1 MQIQATIAH
10 AGRLTATIVLLAVLS
25 ASLWTVHGAVLCVA
39 PDGSLAI
46 EAAGPDGACLSPPPQ
61 PARDAARFAE
71 DCPHGASECAG
82 CTDLG
87 LNRLPAG
94 IHNLADSRRLRA
106 APHTDVVADAIEVTP
121 DRAANPAGAASPP
134 TRLPAPET
142 PIHLASTVLQR

>member
-1 MQIQATIAH
+1 MQIHESIAR

-61 PARDAARFAE
+61 PAPDAARFAE
-71 DCPHGASECAG
+71 DCPHDASECAG
-82 CTDLG
+82 CTDLT
-87 LNRLPAG
+87 LDRLPAG
-94 IHNLADSRRLRA
+94 VHSIANARRLLA
-106 APHTDVVADAIEVTP
+106 APHTDVVADAIEAAP
-121 DRAANPAGAASPP
+121 ECAANPTGASPP

>member
-1 MQIQATIAH
+1 MQIHESIAR
-10 AGRLTATIVLLAVLS
+10 AGRLTATIALLAVLS

-39 PDGSLAI
+39 PDGSFAI

-71 DCPHGASECAG
+71 DCPHDASECAG
-82 CTDLG
+82 CTDLA
-87 LNRLPAG
+87 LDRLPAG
-94 IHNLADSRRLRA
+94 VHSIADARRLLSPLR
-106 APHTDVVADAIEVTP
+106 TDVVADAIEAAP
-121 DRAANPAGAASPP
+121 DRAANPTGAFPP